1 MFLFGGKGEG
11 GVMRD
16 IHFLDL
22 VEWTWV
28 PVSAT
33 SAGPSPRM
41 NMASLLVGRKIVVH
55 GGWDGTK
62 KCVNDLWVF
71 DTDAFTWLNPRTA
84 GLPPVAR
91 YGHALQLLED
101 GRILMFGGMS
111 VNDGESTT
119 HETTQQ
125 HRSIDMP
132 FAHPQP
138 QPHVVLSPARAR
150 RVSIAFQP
158 APYS

>member
-1 MFLFGGKGEG
+1 MQVGSRMFLFGGKGES

-111 VNDGESTT
+111 VNDGESTHT
-119 HETTQQ
+119 RNTKHEAANATT
-125 HRSIDMP
+125 R
-132 FAHPQP
+132 A
-138 QPHVVLSPARAR
+138 PHARHGSEHIASQTPRVVPPT
-150 RVSIAFQP
+150 F
-158 APYS
+158 